1 MAAKKG
7 RPKNPAGHAREVVKS
22 AVLADAGISHC
33 IKLMTSGEWVRGRTG
48 ATVAEEFGVSPRTV
62 ETWAAQANR
71 VILHAI
77 DGDKE
82 GIRARMLATLD
93 HVVATHLAK
102 DGRTAVAAIAEQA
115 KLLGIVETRHKVE
128 VSVQQYA
135 ALTDD
140 QMLEAVESKLVELDA
155 LRTKLLAKKAIPAL
169 PVATE
174 DDDE

>member
-1 MAAKKG
+1 MTKK
-7 RPKNPAGHAREVVKS
+7 KTPAGHAREVVKT

-33 IKLMTSGEWVRGRTG
+33 IELMTSGQWVRGKTG
-48 ATVAEEFGVSPRTV
+48 ADVADLFEVSPRTV

-77 DGDKE
+77 EGDKE

-93 HVVATHLAK
+93 YVVSKHLEK

-115 KLLGIVETRHKVE
+115 KLLGIVETKHKVE
-128 VSVQQYA
+128 VTVQQYA

-140 QMLEAVESKLVELDA
+140 QMLEAVEAKLASLEE